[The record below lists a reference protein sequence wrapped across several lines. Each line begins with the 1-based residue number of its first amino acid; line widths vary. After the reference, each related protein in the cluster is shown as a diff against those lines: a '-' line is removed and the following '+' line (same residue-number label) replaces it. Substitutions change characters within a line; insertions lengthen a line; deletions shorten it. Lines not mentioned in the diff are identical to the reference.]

1 MTEPLERCR
10 RMALLGLPSLTV
22 IRRDGITFSSTGCA
36 NATWYHRRD
45 ERAEAACENRTVAN
59 SKSSVD
65 SRQRCDLLS
74 IRRTTYRLRA
84 NVEANDA
91 AAATSRPSSPSWV
104 CAGQLC
110 AARSR
115 CLSPSSRRGP
125 AAGRPGR
132 VCLVRRGQPDA
143 GPDRVGGGTLRHL
156 PARSAPVFRVHA
168 RASLFPLP

>member
-45 ERAEAACENRTVAN
+45 ERAESACENRTVAN

-91 AAATSRPSSPSWV
+91 AAATSGPSGPSWGG
-104 CAGQLC
+104 AGR
-110 AARSR
+110 AVARRSR
-115 CLSPSSRRGP
+115 VLSPICPAGP
-125 AAGRPGR
+125 A
-132 VCLVRRGQPDA
+132 
-143 GPDRVGGGTLRHL
+143 
-156 PARSAPVFRVHA
+156 
-168 RASLFPLP
+168 